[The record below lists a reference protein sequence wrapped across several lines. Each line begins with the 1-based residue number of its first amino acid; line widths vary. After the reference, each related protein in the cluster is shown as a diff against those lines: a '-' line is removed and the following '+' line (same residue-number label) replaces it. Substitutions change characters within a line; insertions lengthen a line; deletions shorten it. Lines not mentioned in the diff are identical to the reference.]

1 MKTVTIQEDFFRQIK
16 QKLPSHLSMADEIAT
31 LLNISQD
38 SAYRRIRGEKPL
50 TIDEIQLLQEGVR
63 QLDLTVDELT
73 LQKWIEYLA
82 LLQKWNAIHNLIAE
96 ADLQQVIIRHLLD
109 SLTLAPFIKGPRV
122 IDIGTGA
129 GFPGLPLAILFP
141 QYEWVLLDARK
152 KRCEFL
158 QHVVH
163 QLGLRQV
170 EIKQQRAEQFIP
182 EKLFDQVLARAVGSA
197 SQMINYSAHLLAP
210 TGTIWLMKGQ
220 HPQQE
225 ITELDEQTWKSNIFQ
240 VKVPFLAELRHL
252 LALHR

>member
-1 MKTVTIQEDFFRQIK
+1 MNHKTF
-16 QKLPSHLSMADEIAT
+16 
-31 LLNISQD
+31 N
-38 SAYRRIRGEKPL
+38 EK
-50 TIDEIQLLQEGVR
+50 QLLQQGIQ
-63 QLDLTVDELT
+63 QLELKVDELT

-96 ADLQQVIIRHLLD
+96 ADLQQVIVRHLLD

-141 QYEWVLLDARK
+141 QYEWVLLDSRK

-158 QHVVH
+158 QHVVY
-163 QLGLRQV
+163 QLKLSHV
-170 EIKQQRAEQFIP
+170 EIQQTRAEQFMP

-210 TGTIWLMKGQ
+210 MGTLWLMKGQ

-225 ITELDEQTWKSNIFQ
+225 IDELDQDMWKCDVFP
-240 VKVPFLAELRHL
+240 VEVPFLAEARHL
-252 LALHR
+252 LTVSL